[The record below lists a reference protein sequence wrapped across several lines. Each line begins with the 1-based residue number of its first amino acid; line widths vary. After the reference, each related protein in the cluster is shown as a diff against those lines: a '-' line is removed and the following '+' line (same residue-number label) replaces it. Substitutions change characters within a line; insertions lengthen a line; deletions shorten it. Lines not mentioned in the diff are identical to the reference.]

1 MFSKRMYTPHRNIQI
16 SVLHIIINTYICNEY
31 THQCTYCIPN
41 LYIYTYK
48 HIHMHSSIHIN
59 IHTAYRHIYIH
70 LLCQEKRPITH
81 TKETY
86 RHWHTW
92 GMHKCQK
99 RPVRRQKRPITH
111 TKETYR
117 HWHTWA
123 PSVCHSVNPPGGYQY
138 SPAHTKKKF
147 KKKFFHF
154 SLPVQPCTHQEM
166 KEKKLCLQSGKP

>member
-1 MFSKRMYTPHRNIQI
+1 MSIHINVHTAYRTYIYTPT
-16 SVLHIIINTYICNEY
+16 NTYICIQVY
-31 THQCTYCIPN
+31 TSI
-41 LYIYTYK
+41 YILHIVTYTYTYYVRK
-48 HIHMHSSIHIN
+48 RDLL
-59 IHTAYRHIYIH
+59 HT
-70 LLCQEKRPITH
+70 
-81 TKETY
+81 
-86 RHWHTW
+86 
-92 GMHKCQK
+92 QK
-99 RPVRRQKRPITH
+99 RPTDTGIPEVCISVKRDLRLWQKRPITH